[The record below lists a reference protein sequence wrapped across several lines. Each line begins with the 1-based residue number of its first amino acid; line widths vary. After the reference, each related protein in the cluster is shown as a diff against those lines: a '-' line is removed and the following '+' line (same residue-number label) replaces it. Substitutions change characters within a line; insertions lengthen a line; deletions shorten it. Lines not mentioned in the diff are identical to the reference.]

1 MSPVPAY
8 DPRPVVPSV
17 VHIGLGAFHRGHQA
31 VYADDL
37 LATGSRTGGIS
48 AVSLHSASIT
58 TALRHQGHLY
68 HLVERDDS
76 GDRVRLIA
84 SIRDTASASA
94 DGIQAVLANL
104 TAPEV
109 NVVTITVTEKGYC
122 SIAATG
128 ELDVERAEIAH
139 DIEHPT
145 TPRSLPGVLV
155 EALRRRRKA
164 GTPPLTVCSCDNLQ
178 SNGPA
183 TLRVVADLA
192 RHRSNALADW
202 IIDTIA
208 FPSSMVDRMVPAPT
222 DDARDAVQ
230 RIAGTRDH
238 CAVAA
243 EPYSSWVLEDSFP
256 TGRPPW
262 ERVGVNLVP
271 DVQPFQLAKVRM
283 LNGAHS
289 ALAYLGLLA
298 DHSDIATAHNDPGIR
313 RLIRAMLTEE
323 VLPTLKPPP
332 NTDLP
337 SYAAATTARLDNH
350 RLGYTTRKVAAD
362 GAAKLPARIL
372 GTLRDRLE
380 AGGSIDRLA
389 LVVAAY
395 AACTLG
401 PRSRQFAIDDP
412 TLDRLLGRR
421 PDLEDSVPAVDRLL
435 NLAGI
440 FGRILPRR
448 NPFGPRPSARPTPLA
463 RRTAFR
469 APERRTVDPDTR
481 IAPSEQVQRRPDE

>member
-1 MSPVPAY
+1 MTRVPDIALAPAC
-8 DPRPVVPSV
+8 DPHLVTPSV
-17 VHIGLGAFHRGHQA
+17 VHIGLGAFHRAHQA
-31 VYADDL
+31 VFADEL

-58 TALRHQGHLY
+58 NALRRQGHRY

-84 SIRDTASASA
+84 AIRDTASASA
-94 DGIQAVLANL
+94 NGMEAVLARL

-128 ELDVERAEIAH
+128 ELDLERVEIAH

-155 EALRRRRKA
+155 EALHRRRAA
-164 GTPPLTVCSCDNLQ
+164 GTAPLTICSCDNLP

-183 TLRVVADLA
+183 TRRVVAELA

-222 DDARDAVQ
+222 EDVRDAVH
-230 RIAGTRDH
+230 RIAGTLDR

-243 EPYSSWVLEDSFP
+243 EPFSSWVLEDNFP

-271 DVQPFQLAKVRM
+271 DVQPFQLAKVRT

-298 DHSDIATAHNDPGIR
+298 GHSDIASAHNEPGIR
-313 RLIRAMLTEE
+313 RFIRAMLAEE
-323 VLPTLKPPP
+323 VLPTLRSLPE
-332 NTDLP
+332 TDLS

-350 RLGYTTRKVAAD
+350 RLGYTTRKVASD
-362 GAAKLPARIL
+362 GAEKLPARVL
-372 GTLRDRLE
+372 GTLRDRLD

-395 AACTLG
+395 AACMLG
-401 PRSRQFAIDDP
+401 PRSGEFAVDDP

-421 PDLEDSVPAVDRLL
+421 LALEDSVPAVDRLL
-435 NLAGI
+435 NLGGI
-440 FGRILPRR
+440 FGPDLI
-448 NPFGPRPSARPTPLA
+448 SAQP
-463 RRTAFR
+463 FR
-469 APERRTVDPDTR
+469 AAVHRHAQHLWHGSLDSALQSA
-481 IAPSEQVQRRPDE
+481 AP